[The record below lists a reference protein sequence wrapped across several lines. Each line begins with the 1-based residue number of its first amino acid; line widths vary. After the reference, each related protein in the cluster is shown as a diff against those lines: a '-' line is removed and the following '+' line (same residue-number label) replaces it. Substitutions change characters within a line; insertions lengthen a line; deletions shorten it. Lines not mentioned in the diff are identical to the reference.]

1 MRFLVLFEEL
11 GVSVWAPYDRDAT
24 IHLGKNGN
32 DATRWSDMRSFFS
45 SPRRWFLGGLQATKG
60 LGLGV

>member
-32 DATRWSDMRSFFS
+32 D
-45 SPRRWFLGGLQATKG
+45 LQATKG